1 MNSLRKQAPHTK
13 DARLG
18 RSRSVSYFLV
28 SFLGLWTLSFVIR
41 ASLGSTTLN
50 STTSVAQTESK
61 TIEVEKPAQT
71 VTAGE
76 KEATE
81 EQKTEQKSYLYTL
94 FILLV
99 LFVSIDGIK
108 IIIEIYQRASVRFF
122 TSNPN
127 EVTALIPCHNGA
139 AVIQDT
145 LRDLLR
151 ILPPD
156 NIIVVDDGSTDQT
169 SEGAKEMGVRVYR
182 FEKNKGKVSAIN
194 FGIYRVKTKY
204 TLLLDDDT
212 RVGNIRLP
220 TSLLDEGYSAVAFN
234 LLPSRRQKDREGIN
248 GTNFVSCLQRYEYGK
263 SMEIGK
269 RFQDVTLSVSC
280 ISGAAGLFLTER
292 LNSFHHLHST
302 IFQGE
307 DLERTLL
314 DLLKD
319 GQIAFVNESVWTLA
333 PDNWI
338 SLTKQ
343 RLFSWYPGFYRNL
356 GNFFQVLFAP
366 GLQKRLKFEM
376 IYNIYVAFSD
386 PFKVYSLLMLIV
398 RLQWVYLL
406 SVYLIYLGL
415 EIYPFITVEKKLPTV
430 KYYFPALIAYPF
442 YGFYNMIVRFT
453 ALFVWIWRRFVT
465 KTMKPKGTPED
476 RIE

>member
-1 MNSLRKQAPHTK
+1 MRQP
-13 DARLG
+13 
-18 RSRSVSYFLV
+18 RSALYFLI
-28 SFLGLWTLSFVIR
+28 SFLGLWTLSFVGS
-41 ASLGSTTLN
+41 ASLGFGPLNPLTSGVLAESNTAEIEST
-50 STTSVAQTESK
+50 AQTAMA
-61 TIEVEKPAQT
+61 VETSSAEKR
-71 VTAGE
+71 TAGQE
-76 KEATE
+76 R
-81 EQKTEQKSYLYTL
+81 YLYTL
-94 FILLV
+94 FVFLV
-99 LFVSIDGIK
+99 LFVAIDGIK
-108 IIIEIYQRASVRFF
+108 IIIEIHQRASARSF
-122 TSNPN
+122 TSNTQ
-127 EVTALIPCHNGA
+127 EVTALIACHNGA
-139 AVIQDT
+139 GVIQDT

-169 SEGAKEMGVRVYR
+169 SGRAEEMGVRVYR

-234 LLPSRRQKDREGIN
+234 LLPSRRHKDREGIN

-292 LNSFHHLHST
+292 LNAFHHLHST

-319 GQIAFVNESVWTLA
+319 GRIAFVNESVWTLA
-333 PDNWI
+333 PDSWI
-338 SLTKQ
+338 GLTRQ

-356 GNFFQVLFAP
+356 GNFFQVIFAP
-366 GLQKRLKFEM
+366 GLPKRLKFEM
-376 IYNIYVAFSD
+376 IYNIYVAISD
-386 PFKVYSLLMLIV
+386 PFKVYSLLMLTV

-406 SVYLIYLGL
+406 FVYLIYLGL
-415 EIYPFITVEKKLPTV
+415 EIYPFMTVEKKLPTL
-430 KYYFPALIAYPF
+430 KYYFPALIAYPL
-442 YGFYNMIVRFT
+442 YGFYNTIVRFM
-453 ALFVWIWRRFVT
+453 AFFVWIWKRFVSM
-465 KTMKPKGTPED
+465 TMKPKGAPED